1 MESCPHL
8 HPGRGDVRIDLA
20 VEVWELFGGANF
32 NLVDLL
38 VCTISSAGCIA
49 LCYGFVLAIQVFSKN
64 FPDFIY
70 IIFNEYI
77 NGCRQ
82 CGAL

>member
-1 MESCPHL
+1 MRGVLPHL

-20 VEVWELFGGANF
+20 VEVWVLFGGASF

-38 VCTISSAGCIA
+38 VRTISWAGCIA
-49 LCYGFVLAIQVFSKN
+49 LWFILVNQVFSKN
-64 FPDFIY
+64 FPDLIY